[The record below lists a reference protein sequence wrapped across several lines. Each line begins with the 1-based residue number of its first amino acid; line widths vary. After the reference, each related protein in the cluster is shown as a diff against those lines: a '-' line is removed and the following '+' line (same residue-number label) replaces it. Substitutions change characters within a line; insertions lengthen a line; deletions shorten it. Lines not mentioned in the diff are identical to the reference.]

1 MLKNSTISLPCVCA
15 NNTALLS
22 NYIRVNEVVHAM
34 AKKWR
39 TNVTDF
45 LKVRKKQMAEDL
57 YYDLGLKDN

>member
-1 MLKNSTISLPCVCA
+1 
-15 NNTALLS
+15 
-22 NYIRVNEVVHAM
+22 M